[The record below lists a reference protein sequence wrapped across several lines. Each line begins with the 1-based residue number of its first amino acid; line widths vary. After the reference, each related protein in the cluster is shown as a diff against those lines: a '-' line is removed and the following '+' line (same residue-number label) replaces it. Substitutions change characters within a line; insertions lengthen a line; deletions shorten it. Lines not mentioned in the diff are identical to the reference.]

1 MSGAHQSFD
10 PDYRFLF
17 KDRIDFRDK
26 PMMQF
31 SSRLVN
37 SGTETQMILTPSIS
51 YTTHDAIDTF
61 SVEQRGCYANGEVNL
76 TTLNWVDGYQYSMDN
91 CLTDQ
96 ASIDIM
102 FNCRCYPRFFTPCSS
117 CDTHY
122 EEFLPSCSGPDLLCA
137 NTRMNSIGMK
147 KTSVLAI

>member
-1 MSGAHQSFD
+1 
-10 PDYRFLF
+10 
-17 KDRIDFRDK
+17 
-26 PMMQF
+26 MMQF

-147 KTSVLAI
+147 KKLCSGYLRKEATAQ